1 MSSQAQL
8 LQGVVD
14 ANLKGGKDMQQISR
28 RSFLKIAAATATVV
42 ALPQSLNMS
51 SKAFAGEAM
60 SGEVTRIPSLCNGC
74 SSYCGV
80 WASVKNGRL
89 WKVEGNEIHMKS
101 KGTLCA
107 RGHAVAYNVY
117 DTGRVTQPMKRIAD
131 NKFKPITWEEAFQE
145 VGSKMHQLVEQHGG
159 DRVIWA
165 CHGGKETY
173 AQPFLDVLG
182 SNNYITHYA
191 TCFIAKSNI
200 WQQMCG
206 GMYNPDLDNAKYM
219 LFAGRNYAGGIIPSA
234 MKSITDAKSKGV
246 KIVVVDPRFC
256 ELAAIADEWV
266 PIRAGTDLAL
276 FLGIAHTLIT
286 ENLYDKEFV
295 RKYVY
300 GFDEFWM
307 HNKGFDAEK
316 AAEITG
322 IPADKIKEIARELA
336 KNAPR
341 AFFDPGYHNSR
352 YQNTNE
358 TVMINVVVNA
368 LLGNF
373 WQAGGLFP
381 AASTT
386 FGHPEET
393 YFGTKAVMGS
403 RADGAGVA
411 GEYPLVETSR
421 GIPQRIPDMIDKGR
435 AKVVLIYSYNPL
447 RTAPDPEYQKKIKN
461 AELVVSIPYDWNETS
476 VYTADYILPENHYL
490 ERTEHP
496 KVINGNIHYPSV
508 QIATRFK
515 ALESKAG
522 SLDLLDIMKGVTKAF
537 GIENLYG
544 FTVEEELEVALSP
557 LGITPEEL
565 REKGC
570 IELKPTVLPKQ
581 EGLTF
586 STFTGKIE
594 FSIGAWKKEGYL
606 GVPTWIP
613 TLVEPKGDHEFRLI
627 HGKQPWHSHVM
638 TSNNPYL
645 MAITEE
651 TNGTYL
657 WMNASRAAKLGVKE
671 GDWVTAQSEITKKKV
686 QIHVTEGIHPE
697 CVYAPSSYGLFS
709 DKLKTG
715 FGKGVNFNDFI
726 PARVDEKTGHVMGQ
740 ECIVRITKGV
750 E

>member
-1 MSSQAQL
+1 
-8 LQGVVD
+8 
-14 ANLKGGKDMQQISR
+14 MQQISR

-42 ALPQSLNMS
+42 ALPPSLNMNF
-51 SKAFAGEAM
+51 KAFAGEAM

-80 WASVKNGRL
+80 WAYVKNGRL
-89 WKVEGNEIHMKS
+89 WKVEGNETHMKS
-101 KGTLCA
+101 RGTLCA

-117 DTGRVTQPMKRIAD
+117 DTGRVTQPMKRIKD
-131 NKFKPITWEEAFQE
+131 NKFKPISWEEAFQE
-145 VGSKMHQLVEQHGG
+145 VGSKMRQLVEEHGG
-159 DRVIWA
+159 DKVIWA

-173 AQPFLDVLG
+173 AQSFLNVLG

-206 GMYNPDLDNAKYM
+206 GMYNPDLDNANYM
-219 LFAGRNYAGGIIPSA
+219 LFAGRNYAGGIIPGA
-234 MKSITDAKSKGV
+234 MKSITEAKSKGV

-286 ENLYDKEFV
+286 ENLYDQEFV
-295 RKYVY
+295 DNYVY

-307 HNKGFDAEK
+307 HNKDFNAEK

-358 TVMINVVVNA
+358 TVMINVIVNA

-381 AASTT
+381 SASTT

-411 GEYPLVETSR
+411 GEYPLVEPSR
-421 GIPQRIPDMIDKGR
+421 GIPQRIPDMIEKGR

-447 RTAPDPEYQKKIKN
+447 RTAPDPEYQKGIKN

-515 ALESKAG
+515 ALESPAG
-522 SLDLLDIMKGVTKAF
+522 SLDLLDIMKGVTTAY
-537 GIENLYG
+537 GLENLYG
-544 FTVEEELEVALSP
+544 FTVEEELEVALGP
-557 LGITPEEL
+557 LGISPDEL

-570 IELKPTVLPKQ
+570 IELKPTVLPKGK
-581 EGLTF
+581 EEELTF

-594 FSIGAWKKEGYL
+594 FSLGAWKKEGYL

-645 MAITEE
+645 MAITKE
-651 TNGTYL
+651 TNGTYI

-671 GDWVTAQSEITKKKV
+671 GDWVTAESEITKKKV

-709 DKLKTG
+709 DKLEHG
-715 FGKGVNFNDFI
+715 YGKGINFNDFI

-750 E
+750 K